1 MLAVFALA
9 QISLELEREDT
20 RSPPSFFLGVT
31 ANGNVT
37 ETKTLIDRSKSLIN
51 LIVIQNT
58 DTMKDKTKLVEVC
71 DYAFNA
77 KLSFFVYMYDP
88 MRGGF
93 NYDPIGWVSEAKEKY
108 GNNFLGYYL
117 YDEPGGNQ
125 LDNGRF
131 SQFVKN
137 SSRTPLGYRDAANT
151 YCYYTFAHMRNFVKI
166 DKLVT
171 SDYALYWFDYEA
183 GYDTVF
189 CEFGW
194 NHSRAVNIALCRGA
208 AEIHNKDWGVMITW
222 TYSDSPYLESGDALY
237 GDMATAYD
245 AGAKYVIVFSYPM
258 IGPYGTLTEEHFGAI
273 RRLNEYVSVNP
284 QKDSSNTEKI
294 AYVVPRDFGWGF
306 RRENDT
312 IWGIWDADGN
322 ATKIWRDTNDL
333 TQKYGY
339 NFDIIY
345 DDTLTHY
352 TWESYYDELIRWDT
366 P

>member
-1 MLAVFALA
+1 VFCETALKDGF
-9 QISLELEREDT
+9 S
-20 RSPPSFFLGVT
+20 SPKFFVGVT

-37 ETKTLIDRSKSLIN
+37 ETKNLIDRTKGLIN

-58 DTMKDKTKLVEVC
+58 DTMKDKTRLVEVC
-71 DYAFNA
+71 DYAYNA
-77 KLSFFVYMYDP
+77 GLSFFVYMYDP

-93 NYDPIGWVSEAKEKY
+93 NYDPIGWAPEAKEKY
-108 GNNFLGYYL
+108 GHSFLGYYL

-125 LDNGRF
+125 LDNGSF
-131 SQFVKN
+131 SQFIKN
-137 SSRTPLGYRDAANT
+137 SSNTPLDYRDAANT
-151 YCYYTFAHMRNFVKI
+151 YCYYLFACTRNFVKI

-222 TYSDSPYLESGDALY
+222 TYRGPPYLESGDALY
-237 GDMATAYD
+237 SDMVTAYD
-245 AGAKYVIVFSYPM
+245 AGAKYVIVFSYPT
-258 IGPYGTLTEEHFGAI
+258 IGPYGSLTEEHFDAI
-273 RRLNEYVSVNP
+273 ERFSDYVTVTP
-284 QKDSSNTEKI
+284 QKDSSNTDRI

-322 ATKIWRDTNDL
+322 ATKIWRDINNL
-333 TQKYGY
+333 TQEYGC

-345 DDTLTHY
+345 YNALTRY
-352 TWESYYDELIRWDT
+352 TWKNHYDKLIR
-366 P
+366 